1 MTRYKCW
8 QEDGQKKTKTNNMK
22 KAWREEEEEEE
33 TGSSS
38 LPNPSRNTSAVV
50 TQ

>member
-1 MTRYKCW
+1 MTRYKCR

-22 KAWREEEEEEE
+22 KAWQDEEEEA
-33 TGSSS
+33 GSSS